1 MNMNPSSSPVV
12 VARPFWKRHV
22 FVVAAIVLG
31 TAGITAAAS
40 VWWVKHNFYASTLH
54 PVALNAGEKAELDS
68 KLTAMSAAGQA
79 EAPALPASDPR
90 KTLELSERE
99 INAFLADQGLGE
111 QVKVELGNGTGTATA
126 IVPIEKEA
134 PMFGGKTLRIQ
145 CAFNARMDD
154 HNKLAFSITDLSVGG
169 ISLPNAWLGNLKGM
183 NLFQNADVSNDPA
196 VQGFLAGV
204 KDFAISGGALRVV
217 LND

>member
-1 MNMNPSSSPVV
+1 MNPPSIAPSVV
-12 VARPFWKRHV
+12 RPFWKRPF

-40 VWWVKHNFYASTLH
+40 VWWVKHNFYASTLN
-54 PVALNAGEKAELDS
+54 PVALSNSEKEALDS
-68 KLTAMSAAGQA
+68 KLVAMSAAGQA
-79 EAPALPASDPR
+79 EATPQVPPTDPK
-90 KTLELSERE
+90 KTLQLSERE

-111 QVKVELGNGTGTATA
+111 QVKVELGNGSGVATA
-126 IVPIEKEA
+126 IVPIEKDA

-145 CAFNARMDD
+145 CAFNARMDAEK
-154 HNKLAFSITDLSVGG
+154 KLAFSISDISVGG
-169 ISLPNAWLGNLKGM
+169 ISLPNAWLGNIKGL
-183 NLFQNADVSNDPA
+183 NLFQNADISSDPA
-196 VQGFLAGV
+196 VKGFVAGV